1 MATQNFINECK
12 NRANAN
18 RLAKFNLQCISD
30 TPIEIIGETTQET
43 TRGLELLEKDGFS
56 TPQSDTDYWATTNC
70 TITSLGDGWGRITA
84 TNDTN
89 SNKWCNVCVK
99 KGNME
104 LEEDTKYTFVV
115 EMKNVSGYSA
125 YKLSQGHSGE
135 VWANDFNANL
145 NVTTQQKFLNKT
157 KSDFSS
163 ASYCLRTFFTL
174 PANTTGTA
182 DVRIMIVKGDYTN
195 QDIEYEYY
203 TGGIPSPNPDYPQT
217 ITSKTGVQYITQGDY
232 SYQVDL
238 GNIELNK
245 IGTYQDSIKK
255 STGKN
260 LFDKNN
266 TNKLDGYINSAGT
279 ITYQSTQKTIYI
291 KCKTNTTYTISKIAS
306 QRFAVA
312 SYSSV
317 PTISSTTS
325 NFLRDN
331 TATKLT
337 LKTGLNDIY
346 LAVYYYNNT
355 LDTLTEQEI
364 LDSIMINEGSTTLPY
379 EPYGKVW
386 YITKQTG
393 RYNIDTSQITLRDY
407 SNLEYGVFPKA
418 TDFDG
423 YGVYGHHFSYC
434 DKASSRNP
442 VGGWNSVANI
452 GGLFS
457 GAETGNW
464 WVGFTEGTGLDTI
477 KTALTDSYIIYPL
490 ASPTYEVITDETLI
504 SQLETATFEANQS
517 NYITKIEL
525 KDSCYV
531 NDTIIGATYTK
542 SADVSLLNLPLDT
555 KLEGQTIS
563 PQIGVRYSNNSEE
576 YVEFDNYTIESIKD
590 EQTKSSTGFTAMNG
604 GVLLDREY
612 NCTLS
617 FENGTTHT
625 IYEFYQDLC
634 NQLGLIPTDQTFDND
649 DIVMTGNPFQSK
661 ETCRVVLIEIEK
673 VSCTIADID
682 WKNATISLTWLS
694 DQIDYEFNTS
704 DYSTLEGSFTQY
716 GPLNTII
723 LGNSQFDGENVVMVD
738 QESVAEY
745 GEHQIMIDA
754 SYFLYTEELRSQ
766 AIQAIFDK
774 LDGLTYYD
782 IRLVTPYGKPF
793 LKIGNKIR
801 INTNE
806 EQVYDTYVLT
816 HTFTYDGTFQ
826 SIIESPALTTEEQK
840 VKNVMQGNSIK
851 ERILKTE
858 VVVDKISGDITA
870 TNERVTEIQD
880 EFGNYYTIDQTNTA
894 IANAEHG
901 ITNTFSEA
909 GGNNIFRNTG
919 LWFANSEDQL
929 NPYEFWEGNVVR
941 YSEERAANHNALLL
955 QNTTLSQSQ
964 TVPNGNYIV
973 SFKYKKL
980 IENSDVS
987 IFINGTEYELNQTSE
1002 TEFVSQ
1008 PLEVTSQQIK
1018 IDFVSDTDN
1027 ACEIYDLMVNAGS
1040 VKLAYSQNQ
1049 NETTTDTVNISKG
1062 ITITS
1067 SDNEN
1072 IVFKANYDGV
1082 RIYDKNDMNNPI
1094 TKFTDKGI
1102 DTDEITVDGKS
1113 EISGLL
1119 FQKIGN
1125 QIWISKL

>member
-18 RLAKFNLQCISD
+18 RLAKFNID
-30 TPIEIIGETTQET
+30 N
-43 TRGLELLEKDGFS
+43 LL
-56 TPQSDTDYWATTNC
+56 
-70 TITSLGDGWGRITA
+70 L
-84 TNDTN
+84 
-89 SNKWCNVCVK
+89 
-99 KGNME
+99 
-104 LEEDTKYTFVV
+104 
-115 EMKNVSGYSA
+115 
-125 YKLSQGHSGE
+125 
-135 VWANDFNANL
+135 
-145 NVTTQQKFLNKT
+145 
-157 KSDFSS
+157 
-163 ASYCLRTFFTL
+163 
-174 PANTTGTA
+174 
-182 DVRIMIVKGDYTN
+182 
-195 QDIEYEYY
+195 
-203 TGGIPSPNPDYPQT
+203 
-217 ITSKTGVQYITQGDY
+217 
-232 SYQVDL
+232 
-238 GNIELNK
+238 
-245 IGTYQDSIKK
+245 
-255 STGKN
+255 
-260 LFDKNN
+260 
-266 TNKLDGYINSAGT
+266 
-279 ITYQSTQKTIYI
+279 
-291 KCKTNTTYTISKIAS
+291 
-306 QRFAVA
+306 
-312 SYSSV
+312 
-317 PTISSTTS
+317 
-325 NFLRDN
+325 
-331 TATKLT
+331 
-337 LKTGLNDIY
+337 
-346 LAVYYYNNT
+346 
-355 LDTLTEQEI
+355 
-364 LDSIMINEGSTTLPY
+364 
-379 EPYGKVW
+379 
-386 YITKQTG
+386 
-393 RYNIDTSQITLRDY
+393 
-407 SNLEYGVFPKA
+407 
-418 TDFDG
+418 
-423 YGVYGHHFSYC
+423 
-434 DKASSRNP
+434 
-442 VGGWNSVANI
+442 
-452 GGLFS
+452 
-457 GAETGNW
+457 
-464 WVGFTEGTGLDTI
+464 
-477 KTALTDSYIIYPL
+477 
-490 ASPTYEVITDETLI
+490 
-504 SQLETATFEANQS
+504 NQS

-531 NDTIIGATYTK
+531 NDTIIGSTYTK
-542 SADVSLLNLPLDT
+542 SADVNVLNLPLNT
-555 KLEGQTIS
+555 ELVGKIIS
-563 PQIGVRYSNNSEE
+563 PQIGVRYSDNSEE

-617 FENGTTHT
+617 FENGATHT

-661 ETCRVVLIEIEK
+661 ETCRVVLSEIEK

-682 WKNATISLTWLS
+682 WKNASISLTWLS

-704 DYSTLEGSFTQY
+704 DYSTLEGSFAQY

-723 LGNSQFDGENVVMVD
+723 LGNSQLDGENVVMVD

-754 SYFLYTEELRSQ
+754 SYFLYTEELRTQ

-793 LKIGNKIR
+793 LKIGDKIR

-851 ERILKTE
+851 EKILKTE

-870 TNERVTEIQD
+870 TNERVTEIQG

-980 IENSDVS
+980 LENSDVS
-987 IFINGTEYELNQTSE
+987 IFINGIEYELNQTSE
-1002 TEFVSQ
+1002 TEFISQ

-1082 RIYDKNDMNNPI
+1082 RIYDKNDMANPI

-1102 DTDEITVDGKS
+1102 DTDEITVDGKA